1 MNEQWR
7 RLAVIRFNPRLY
19 YRLGQSGSIFGMELM
34 EQSDNYSFK
43 VLSSDMSVVAGLDR
57 FKKEYPENFYN
68 VGIAEQNLLGV
79 AAGLD
84 AEGYKTIAVAQAC
97 FISMRSFEQV
107 RHYLGYM
114 GGKVM
119 CVGINS
125 GFSLTFFG
133 NTHYA
138 IEDMA
143 LMRSI
148 PNMTVLSPADAGEAV
163 KLFEAALKIDGPVYM
178 RLSGSL
184 MPPMVYKEDYDLNV
198 GKAIQLREGNDVVIF
213 ATGLMVVNALKA
225 AEILLDKG
233 ISASVV
239 NIHTIKPI
247 DRDAILSNK
256 DKKLMVSVEEHNVI
270 GGMGSA
276 IADVLSEESNTP
288 PLLKLGVQDYFML
301 VGDYNYLVAQAGL
314 AAEQISESIN
324 NKFATI

>member
-1 MNEQWR
+1 MNK
-7 RLAVIRFNPRLY
+7 FNPRVY
-19 YRLGQSGSIFGMELM
+19 FRLGQSGSIFGMELM
-34 EQSDNYSFK
+34 EQAGNYPFK

-57 FKKEYPENFYN
+57 FKKEYPDNFYN

-84 AEGYKTIAVAQAC
+84 SEGFKTIAVAQAC

-107 RHYLGYM
+107 RQYLGYM

-163 KLFEAALKIDGPVYM
+163 KLFDAALKVDGPVYL

-184 MPPMVYKEDYDLNV
+184 NTPIVYKDDYELKI
-198 GKAIQLREGNDVVIF
+198 GQAITLKEGDDIAIF
-213 ATGLMVVNALKA
+213 ATGLMVSNALKA
-225 AEILLDKG
+225 ADLLLENG
-233 ISASVV
+233 ITATVV
-239 NIHTIKPI
+239 DVHTIKPI
-247 DRDAILSNK
+247 DKDTINK
-256 DKKLMVSVEEHNVI
+256 NYGKKLLVSVEEHNVV
-270 GGMGSA
+270 GGLGTA
-276 IADVLSEESNTP
+276 IADVLSEQRNSA
-288 PLLKLGVQDYFML
+288 PLLKLGVQDRFMP
-301 VGDYNYLVAQAGL
+301 VGDYNYLVEQAGL
-314 AAEQISESIN
+314 TPEQIAASIE
-324 NKFATI
+324 NKLAAL

>member
-1 MNEQWR
+1 MNK
-7 RLAVIRFNPRLY
+7 FNPRVY
-19 YRLGQSGSIFGMELM
+19 FRLGQSGSIFGMELM
-34 EQSDNYSFK
+34 EQAGNYPFK

-57 FKKEYPENFYN
+57 FKKEYPDNFYN

-84 AEGYKTIAVAQAC
+84 SEGFKTIAVAQAC

-107 RHYLGYM
+107 RQYLGYM

-163 KLFEAALKIDGPVYM
+163 KLFDAALKVDGPVYL

-184 MPPMVYKEDYDLNV
+184 NTPIVYKEDYELKI
-198 GKAIQLREGNDVVIF
+198 GQAITLKEGEDIAIF
-213 ATGLMVVNALKA
+213 ATGLMVSNALKA
-225 AEILLDKG
+225 ADILLEKG
-233 ISASVV
+233 ITATVV
-239 NIHTIKPI
+239 DVHTIKPI
-247 DRDAILSNK
+247 DKDTILKNY
-256 DKKLMVSVEEHNVI
+256 DKKLLVSVEEHNVV
-270 GGMGSA
+270 GGLGTA
-276 IADVLSEESNTP
+276 IADVLSEQRNSA
-288 PLLKLGVQDYFML
+288 PLLKLGVQDHFMP
-301 VGDYNYLVAQAGL
+301 VGDYNYLVGQAGL
-314 AAEQISESIN
+314 SPEQIAASIE
-324 NKFATI
+324 NKLNSL

>member
-1 MNEQWR
+1 MNK
-7 RLAVIRFNPRLY
+7 FNPRVY
-19 YRLGQSGSIFGMELM
+19 FRLGQSGSIFGMELM
-34 EQSDNYSFK
+34 EQAGNYSFK
-43 VLSSDMSVVAGLDR
+43 ILSSDMSVVAGLDR

-84 AEGYKTIAVAQAC
+84 SEGFKTIAVAQAC

-107 RHYLGYM
+107 RQYLGYM

-148 PNMTVLSPADAGEAV
+148 PNMIVLSPADAGEAV
-163 KLFEAALKIDGPVYM
+163 KLFDAALKVDGPVYL

-184 MPPMVYKEDYDLNV
+184 NTPIVYKEDYELKI
-198 GKAIQLREGNDVVIF
+198 GQAITLKEGEDIAIF
-213 ATGLMVVNALKA
+213 ATGLMVSNALKA
-225 AEILLDKG
+225 AELLLEKG
-233 ISASVV
+233 ITATVV
-239 NIHTIKPI
+239 DVHTIKPI
-247 DRDAILSNK
+247 DKDTILKNCG
-256 DKKLMVSVEEHNVI
+256 KKLFVSVEEHNVV
-270 GGMGSA
+270 GGLGTA
-276 IADVLSEESNTP
+276 VADVLSEQRNSA
-288 PLLKLGVQDYFML
+288 PLLKLGVQDHFMP
-301 VGDYNYLVAQAGL
+301 VGDYNYLVGQAGL
-314 AAEQISESIN
+314 SPEQIAAGIE
-324 NKFATI
+324 NKLVSL

>member
-1 MNEQWR
+1 MNK
-7 RLAVIRFNPRLY
+7 FNPRVY
-19 YRLGQSGSIFGMELM
+19 FRLGQSGSIFGMELM
-34 EQSDNYSFK
+34 EQAGNYPFK

-57 FKKEYPENFYN
+57 FKKEYPDNFYN

-84 AEGYKTIAVAQAC
+84 SEGFKTIAVAQAC

-107 RHYLGYM
+107 RQYLGYM

-163 KLFEAALKIDGPVYM
+163 KLFEAALKVDGPVYL

-184 MPPMVYKEDYDLNV
+184 NTPIVYKEDYELKI
-198 GKAIQLREGNDVVIF
+198 GLAITLKEGDDIAIF
-213 ATGLMVVNALKA
+213 ATGLMVSNALKA
-225 AEILLDKG
+225 AELLLEKG
-233 ISASVV
+233 ITATVV
-239 NIHTIKPI
+239 DVHTIKPI
-247 DRDAILSNK
+247 DKDTILKNC
-256 DKKLMVSVEEHNVI
+256 DKKLLVSVEEHNVV
-270 GGMGSA
+270 GGLGTA
-276 IADVLSEESNTP
+276 IADVLSEKRNSA
-288 PLLKLGVQDYFML
+288 PLLKLGVQDHFMP
-301 VGDYNYLVAQAGL
+301 VGDYNYLVEQAGL
-314 AAEQISESIN
+314 SPELIAASIE
-324 NKFATI
+324 NKLNTL

>member
-1 MNEQWR
+1 MNK
-7 RLAVIRFNPRLY
+7 FNPRVY
-19 YRLGQSGSIFGMELM
+19 FRLGQSGSIFGMELM
-34 EQSDNYSFK
+34 EQAGNYPFK

-57 FKKEYPENFYN
+57 FKKEYPDNFYN

-84 AEGYKTIAVAQAC
+84 SEGFKTIAVAQAC

-107 RHYLGYM
+107 RQYLGYM

-143 LMRSI
+143 LMRSV

-163 KLFEAALKIDGPVYM
+163 KLFDAALKVDGPVYL

-184 MPPMVYKEDYDLNV
+184 DTPIVYKEDYELKI
-198 GKAIQLREGNDVVIF
+198 GQAITLKEGDDIAIL
-213 ATGLMVVNALKA
+213 ATGLMVSNALKA
-225 AEILLDKG
+225 AEILLEKG
-233 ISASVV
+233 ITATVV
-239 NIHTIKPI
+239 DVHTIKPI
-247 DRDAILSNK
+247 DKDTILKNCG
-256 DKKLMVSVEEHNVI
+256 KKLLISVEEHNVV
-270 GGMGSA
+270 GGLGTA
-276 IADVLSEESNTP
+276 IADVLSEQRNSA
-288 PLLKLGVQDYFML
+288 PLLKLGVQDHFMP
-301 VGDYNYLVAQAGL
+301 VGDYNYLVEQAGL
-314 AAEQISESIN
+314 TPEKIAASIES
-324 NKFATI
+324 KLAAL